1 MNATPGQES
10 TSCPDGA
17 AKSVSV
23 WHFGFDQHLLTTNS
37 LSISL
42 SLHMT
47 ARVGC
52 GKSNQEKEAML
63 CRIPIDFFF
72 PGMSAE

>member
-1 MNATPGQES
+1 
-10 TSCPDGA
+10 
-17 AKSVSV
+17 
-23 WHFGFDQHLLTTNS
+23 
-37 LSISL
+37 
-42 SLHMT
+42 MT

-52 GKSNQEKEAML
+52 DKSNQEKEAML